1 MNPLDLDKA
10 YVSPYDR
17 FMRKFDATHEKTES
31 QIVEILKHQ
40 RIAQL
45 RDETSVVEEVEIWGG
60 F

>member
-17 FMRKFDATHEKTES
+17 FMRQFDATHEKTPS
-31 QIVEILKHQ
+31 QIAEILKHQ
-40 RIAQL
+40 RIAEL
-45 RDETSVVEEVEIWGG
+45 RDEVSIEEEKEIWGG